1 MERHAVV
8 AIPEGLHARPAA
20 QFARLAAS
28 QPVPVRIARADGAPV
43 DAASI
48 LAIMTLGADAGTD
61 VTLRVD
67 VPDGAAQA
75 DVEVARTALDALEK
89 FLTDPGR

>member
-20 QFARLAAS
+20 QFARLAAA
-28 QPVPVRIARADGAPV
+28 QPVPVRISTGDGPPV

-48 LAIMTLGADAGTD
+48 LGIMTLGADAGTT
-61 VTLRVD
+61 VTLAVD
-67 VPDGAAQA
+67 VPDGAAQTEA
-75 DVEVARTALDALEK
+75 DTARATLDTLEE
-89 FLTDPGR
+89 FLTAPGR